1 MDNYYI
7 NFFYSLIFHVFIL
20 FTVLSIIYWL
30 VFSKTDNRKLYD
42 NINKTIEND
51 ISDITINRNLLSEE
65 TYDTLS
71 KLYSNDNELK
81 IQNNKN
87 ILTLNITIIVLLF
100 ILFILTLFIRY
111 VICNNSIN
119 FEKIII
125 ENIIILTLVAIFEIL
140 FFRYFTNDYVS
151 ILPSEITELI
161 KENIQK
167 KK

>member
-151 ILPSEITELI
+151 ILPSEITDLI

-167 KK
+167 